1 MSDCNNKKSG
11 FVDLLAR
18 KTVLPCDKLAGE
30 FALEIRGRGLLF
42 MQGCRRILKYSP
54 VEMILAAKGFE
65 VRIGGRDLIC
75 STYHDGTVT
84 IEGDILSVTLGE
96 E

>member
-1 MSDCNNKKSG
+1 MNNCNNKKKG
-11 FVDLLAR
+11 LVDLLVR
-18 KTVLPCDKLAGE
+18 KTTLPCDTLAGE
-30 FALEIRGRGLLF
+30 FRLEVRGRGLLF

-54 VEMILAAKGFE
+54 EEMILAAKEFE
-65 VRIGGRDLIC
+65 VYIEGRNLIC

-84 IEGDILSVTLGE
+84 VEGAILSLKLGE